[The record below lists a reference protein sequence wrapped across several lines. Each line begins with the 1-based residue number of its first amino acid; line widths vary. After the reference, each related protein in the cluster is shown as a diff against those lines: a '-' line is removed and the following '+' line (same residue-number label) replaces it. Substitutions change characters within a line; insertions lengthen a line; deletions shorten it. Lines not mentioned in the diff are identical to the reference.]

1 MEYQILLRPNC
12 NLWGQGKVTWR
23 VILEVCE
30 NDETYRQIV
39 LYDQIPNRPAALA
52 TAQSDS
58 TKELA
63 EQILSFLKEH
73 HRVSDLMKNKSRE
86 EQR

>member
-12 NLWGQGKVTWR
+12 NLWDQRIVTWR
-23 VILEVCE
+23 VILEVYD
-30 NDETYRQIV
+30 NDEAYRQIV
-39 LYDQIPNRPAALA
+39 LYDQLTDRE
-52 TAQSDS
+52 TAEVIARSKS

-73 HRVSDLMKNKSRE
+73 RRVSDLMKNKSRE